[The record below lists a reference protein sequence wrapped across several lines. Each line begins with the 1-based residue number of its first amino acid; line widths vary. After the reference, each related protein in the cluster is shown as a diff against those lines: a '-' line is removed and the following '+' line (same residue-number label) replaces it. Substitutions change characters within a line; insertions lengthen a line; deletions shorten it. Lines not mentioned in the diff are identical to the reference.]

1 VVIVNQRG
9 TDFSLSSHI
18 LSKTATNKLRLEI
31 VERSFCL
38 LWSWDTGQGTRSP
51 FSLCN
56 SVSSASRVIFFPDYS
71 LLTTH
76 YSLSRTLHPTNPQ
89 TTNPIA
95 LSTP

>member
-9 TDFSLSSHI
+9 TDFNLSSPI
-18 LSKTATNKLRLEI
+18 LSKTATNKLRLET

-56 SVSSASRVIFFPDYS
+56 SLSSASLRYLFP
-71 LLTTH
+71 
-76 YSLSRTLHPTNPQ
+76 
-89 TTNPIA
+89 
-95 LSTP
+95 